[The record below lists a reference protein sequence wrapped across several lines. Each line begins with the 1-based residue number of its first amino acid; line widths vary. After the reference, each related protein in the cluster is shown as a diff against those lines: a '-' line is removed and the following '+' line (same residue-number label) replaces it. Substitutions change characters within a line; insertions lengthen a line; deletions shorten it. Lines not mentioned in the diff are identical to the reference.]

1 MFWREIRERLLR
13 WFAALNFILFL
24 YFFFSFPD
32 QVESDRSSWMFK
44 RSFSM
49 ARESSRIRPPVISPP
64 LILSF
69 SLIRS
74 FFFHFQRFL
83 FILFS
88 FLLSSSLSI
97 PLLVVVVIIILF
109 SYSTFISPPQKTHEK
124 ENFSFP
130 SFSNPFYKLLVVS
143 DPPFLSSSALLPT
156 KLINVTSGSDVD
168 WFITSAA
175 SLTAHSIIIDACLHA
190 AYLLELKLFLKSKF
204 PTRSRRPH
212 SRAINREKKIIAR
225 LLALSLLS
233 FFKFYFIKNFD
244 SGQKKLKKK

>member
-1 MFWREIRERLLR
+1 MTLSINIRIIVGKKIGKRTVLYRAKAVRWVYGKAIWRLAITIRRKWTIVHQFGMCCVVNGWTMHNTVLSCGDPSVWWWVRKTRAPKTLVKCPALLCMYYIFLEKYASGSCADSLL
-13 WFAALNFILFL
+13 WILSSFSIFCFL
-24 YFFFSFPD
+24 FPD

-97 PLLVVVVIIILF
+97 PLLVFVVIILF
-109 SYSTFISPPQKTHEK
+109 SYSTFISPPQKTYRGELF
-124 ENFSFP
+124 FSF
-130 SFSNPFYKLLVVS
+130 
-143 DPPFLSSSALLPT
+143 FLE
-156 KLINVTSGSDVD
+156 
-168 WFITSAA
+168 
-175 SLTAHSIIIDACLHA
+175 SIL
-190 AYLLELKLFLKSKF
+190 
-204 PTRSRRPH
+204 
-212 SRAINREKKIIAR
+212 
-225 LLALSLLS
+225 
-233 FFKFYFIKNFD
+233 
-244 SGQKKLKKK
+244 